1 MQARHDRLVV
11 FDIDFPQF
19 LGNQAFDRASMDR
32 YPGAGAI
39 CALSERLAE
48 SGISMITPD
57 LYLSQ
62 GASAAKT
69 VVLGNE
75 TTRYTHTL
83 LADRG
88 LKGAVCTSGES
99 PIVAWRF
106 YENLPVTS
114 SWYDH
119 LVLFPGARSLATG
132 TATFHEFTWPYPDF
146 TPRPGLPWD
155 ERALLTIISGNK
167 RAFGWPRPAFDLL
180 HPKPS
185 AGRWYRAW
193 QARSAQR
200 RSPWMGTELYLERL
214 AAIRR
219 FGGTDGFDLWGRGWD
234 RPTSGADA
242 ATQSAINNSYR
253 GEVPPHD
260 KLKTLGGYRF
270 SLCFENTS
278 YPGYIT
284 EKIFDCLVSGCI
296 PVYLGAPDIDAYIPR
311 SAFIDFRDFRDYAA
325 LEAHLRQMSAEDS
338 ERHLAAAKEF
348 LESAAASA
356 FTETHYVDMMSGLLL
371 ESFEGTY

>member
-1 MQARHDRLVV
+1 MQAPHERLVV

-19 LGNQAFDRASMDR
+19 LGNRAFDRAAMNQ

-39 CALSERLAE
+39 CALAERLAE
-48 SGISMITPD
+48 SDVSMITPD

-62 GASAAKT
+62 DASAHKT
-69 VVLGNE
+69 VVLSNE
-75 TTRYTHTL
+75 TTRYTHDL
-83 LADRG
+83 LFERG

-106 YENLPVTS
+106 YENLPETS

-119 LVLFPGARSLATG
+119 VVLFPGVRGLAPG
-132 TATFHEFTWPYPDF
+132 TATFHDFTWPYPDF
-146 TPRPGLPWD
+146 ALHPGKPWD
-155 ERALLTIISGNK
+155 RRALLTMVSGNK
-167 RAFGWPRPAFDLL
+167 RAFGWPRPAFDFS

-193 QARSAQR
+193 QARSAHR
-200 RSPWMGTELYLERL
+200 RNPWMGSELYLERL
-214 AAIRR
+214 AAIRH
-219 FGGTDGFDLWGRGWD
+219 FGGTDGFDLLGRGWD
-234 RPTSGADA
+234 QPTSGADTT
-242 ATQSAINNSYR
+242 TQSAINSSYR

-260 KLKTLGGYRF
+260 KVKTLGGYRF
-270 SLCFENTS
+270 SLCFENTQ

-296 PVYLGAPDIDAYIPR
+296 PVYLGAPDVDAYIPR
-311 SAFIDFRDFRDYAA
+311 SAFIDLRDFGDYAA
-325 LEAHLRQMSAEDS
+325 LEAHLRQMSTEQS
-338 ERHLAAAKEF
+338 ERHVVAAREFLASGAAAP
-348 LESAAASA
+348 

-371 ESFEGTY
+371 ESFEGTR